1 MYHVH
6 ISVGVKSIIS
16 NNEQNYLKVAAFNLY
31 EATSTISLFIYII
44 MTSEIIYNINSLQ
57 KVT

>member
-16 NNEQNYLKVAAFNLY
+16 NNEQNYLKVAAFNFY
-31 EATSTISLFIYII
+31 EAASTISLFIYII